1 MLTHKLKREN
11 RIFFKVGSA
20 RIVSFFFVS
29 LENEMKPCIGA
40 RPQNRNE
47 GSIGIS
53 TVWFCFVFFFKQKL
67 WTLIWIVPFHQLII
81 PFPSYFRGNGIVV
94 RVLREEIFGFFSSFD
109 FNFFLPDFFFSALRG
124 RKPESPFRSRL
135 CASWKPFF
143 FLSLFFIFWFS
154 SSIAKRWRSP
164 KHRTVASGVTI
175 PSFYFL
181 LTS

>member
-94 RVLREEIFGFFSSFD
+94 RVLREEIFGFFFQVSISI
-109 FNFFLPDFFFSALRG
+109 FFYRIFFFRRCAAG
-124 RKPESPFRSRL
+124 NRK
-135 CASWKPFF
+135 
-143 FLSLFFIFWFS
+143 
-154 SSIAKRWRSP
+154 
-164 KHRTVASGVTI
+164 VAEKTKTSG
-175 PSFYFL
+175 L
-181 LTS
+181 N

>member
-94 RVLREEIFGFFSSFD
+94 RVLREEIFGFFFSSFD
-109 FNFFLPDFFFSALRG
+109 FNFFLPDFFFRRCAAGNRKVRSGLGSAHPG
-124 RKPESPFRSRL
+124 N
-135 CASWKPFF
+135 
-143 FLSLFFIFWFS
+143 LFFSYHCFLFFGFRRRSQNGGEARNTGRSLLVSLYRVFIFF
-154 SSIAKRWRSP
+154 
-164 KHRTVASGVTI
+164 
-175 PSFYFL
+175 
-181 LTS
+181 